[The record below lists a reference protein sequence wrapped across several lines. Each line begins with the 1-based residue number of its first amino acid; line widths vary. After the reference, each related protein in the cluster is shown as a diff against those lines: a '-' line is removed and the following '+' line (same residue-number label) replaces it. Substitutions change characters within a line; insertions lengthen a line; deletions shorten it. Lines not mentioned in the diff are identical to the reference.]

1 MKVKAIIHD
10 WDDTITNSFESYTKF
25 YYDFGEFHELGNPSI
40 DEIKKHWGG
49 TVPEIVSAVWPNL
62 TPSKAEKK
70 VSIFLKV
77 TKTWRKAYSISVFP
91 QIKETISELDRLG
104 IKLGVI
110 SSGDSQKI
118 KDIYR
123 EQINEELRPQCF
135 IFDNKELGYRKPDAR
150 IFDKAFEI
158 FKQFNIEEEET
169 IYIGDSFQDY
179 HSAKNRNLK
188 FYAVTTG
195 VRTKNGFI
203 KEGLHPKYILANF
216 NEILKLFQ

>member
-1 MKVKAIIHD
+1 MKIKAIIHD
-10 WDDTITNSFESYTKF
+10 WDDTITNSFESYIQF
-25 YYDFGEFHELGNPSI
+25 YYDFGKFHELGDPDI
-40 DEIKKHWGG
+40 DKIKKHWGS
-49 TVPEIVSAVWPNL
+49 TVPEIVSGVWPGL
-62 TPSKAEKK
+62 DSKKAEEKTN
-70 VSIFLKV
+70 IFMKLI
-77 TKTWRKAYSISVFP
+77 KTWRKTYSIKVFP
-91 QIKETISELDRLG
+91 QIKETIAELDRLG

-110 SSGDSQKI
+110 SSGDSQQI
-118 KDIYR
+118 KNIYKK
-123 EQINEELRPQCF
+123 QIDRELRPQCF
-135 IFDNKELGYRKPDAR
+135 IFDNKELGYRKPDLR

-158 FKQFNIEEEET
+158 LKQFNIEEEET

-203 KEGLHPKYILANF
+203 REGLHPKYILANF